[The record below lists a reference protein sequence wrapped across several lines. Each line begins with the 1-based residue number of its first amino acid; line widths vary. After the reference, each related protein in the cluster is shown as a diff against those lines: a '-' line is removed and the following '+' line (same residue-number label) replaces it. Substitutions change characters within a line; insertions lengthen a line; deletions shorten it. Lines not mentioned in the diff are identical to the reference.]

1 MEGTRVRLTLLQCH
15 PDPRRLAA
23 WATRFGLTAG
33 GDDLGYALH
42 TLLVAAFGDAAPK
55 PFRHFGDVRGL
66 LAYSSQDA
74 DALQLAAETASPDV
88 HATLGLE
95 RFATRSF
102 PTEWAAGRRLGF
114 ELRVRPV
121 LRTNDGRERDVFL
134 AEIDKRGA
142 ADADAELSREAV
154 YAEWLSRELARG
166 EAASVER
173 LRLEGFQL
181 TASVRKGRATEG
193 RRPARRVAGPDALFS
208 GELTVGDPAGF
219 AALLARGVGRH
230 RAFGFGMLLVRP
242 PASC

>member
-1 MEGTRVRLTLLQCH
+1 MSLTLLQCH

-42 TLLVAAFGDAAPK
+42 TLLATAFRDAAPK
-55 PFRHFGDVRGL
+55 PFRHFDDARGL
-66 LAYSSQDA
+66 LAYSVHDA
-74 DALQLAAETASPDV
+74 EHLQLAAQMTAPEV

-102 PTEWAAGRRLGF
+102 PTEWASGRRLGF

-121 LRTNDGRERDVFL
+121 LRTREGRERDVFL

-142 ADADAELSREAV
+142 AEGELSREAV
-154 YAEWLSRELARG
+154 YAEWLARELTRG
-166 EAASVER
+166 DAADVEHVQ
-173 LRLEGFQL
+173 LDGFQL
-181 TASVRKGRATEG
+181 AASVRKGAATEG
-193 RRPARRVAGPDALFS
+193 KRPSKRVAGPDALFS
-208 GELTVGDPAGF
+208 GELVVRDPAGF
-219 AALLARGVGRH
+219 AALLARGIGRH
-230 RAFGFGMLLVRP
+230 RAFGFGMLLLRP